1 MKSKRLNHVE
11 KYRQY
16 RIGDFPDIQIKFSEL
31 IAPIQALAQRDS
43 QMAMLLFDSL
53 FVSILSEVFYLKD
66 ENEAQTTIKNIELNI
81 NSMLNSSESY
91 NPNFI
96 ACILEIALKH
106 VTKFRLDVIAISNAC
121 LNSLQQ
127 SLGIILIEEYIVLNE
142 HGPIHPTDGQPRAKK
157 IKLASESGSTLV
169 ASGEESVLWIEL
181 AKLYRSMNDYD
192 SIKGIFMRKKNLTSE
207 FTRNGFY
214 HESNNDYY
222 QARKCYIDALDYDW
236 SAAQIEIPQ
245 IEDELWQQSLLRCC
259 NELTDWKTMCEYS
272 TCDTSLKKLFK
283 DDNYSME
290 YIFPYAFRSKVK
302 LILQEDIAEQKKHHD
317 LITFLNEL
325 EPDDKKYL
333 EQGFCLEMAL
343 INLHQK
349 DFNAAKYYA
358 HLAIQK
364 YLMVILSRL
373 FFLLSVI
380 NF

>member
-1 MKSKRLNHVE
+1 
-11 KYRQY
+11 
-16 RIGDFPDIQIKFSEL
+16 L

-66 ENEAQTTIKNIELNI
+66 ENEAQTTIKNIEYNM

-91 NPNFI
+91 NPNFV

-106 VTKFRLDVIAISNAC
+106 VAKFRLDVTAISNAC

-142 HGPIHPTDGQPRAKK
+142 HGSYYSDGQPKAKRL
-157 IKLASESGSTLV
+157 KLASESSGAST
-169 ASGEESVLWIEL
+169 SSPSNSEESILWIEL

-192 SIKGIFMRKKNLTSE
+192 SIKGIFMRKKNLTTE

-222 QARKCYIDALDYDW
+222 QARKCYIDAINYDW

-272 TCDTSLKKLFK
+272 TCDTTLKKLFK
-283 DDNYSME
+283 EDNYSME

-302 LILQEDIAEQKKHHD
+302 LILQEDIAEQKKHQD

-364 YLMVILSRL
+364 YLMVILRR
-373 FFLLSVI
+373 FATYYQEC
-380 NF
+380 